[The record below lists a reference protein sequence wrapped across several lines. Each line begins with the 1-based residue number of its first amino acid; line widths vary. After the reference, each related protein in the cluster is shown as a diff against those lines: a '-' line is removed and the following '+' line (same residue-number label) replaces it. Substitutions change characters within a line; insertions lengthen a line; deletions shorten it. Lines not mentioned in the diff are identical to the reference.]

1 MKQIIILI
9 CTLLVELGTYWDNDD
24 MQTDIDKIVGWCKT
38 WSMELSPEKCKVMH
52 LGKQSNPKDYFIAE
66 KKLVVTEC
74 ERDLGVSYHQMIRGT
89 NKSTHQLPKQIRF

>member
-1 MKQIIILI
+1 
-9 CTLLVELGTYWDNDD
+9 

-66 KKLVVTEC
+66 KNSE
-74 ERDLGVSYHQMIRGT
+74 GT
-89 NKSTHQLPKQIRF
+89 WHDQVNSASSKENRFNEEHIQLMN